1 MENQEKALIKSIRK
15 GLLQWYDFRGGS
27 RILFVGDPKDALL
40 EMLTEQPRQAAC
52 ISMEQT
58 CDAQWRQ
65 QHSASFDYI
74 VSIGTLEWH
83 PYPEQVLSGW
93 RNLLRPDG
101 QLLLGMNNR
110 LGIRYFCGDRDIYTQ
125 RNFDGIENYRNVYAK
140 KEDVFRGRSY
150 SGAELR
156 EILNRSGW
164 SNYRFY
170 SVFSDLE
177 NPALIYAEDYLPK
190 EDLSCRAF
198 PCYYYPKTV
207 FLEEEA
213 LYGSLASNGIFHQM
227 ANAYLIECSLNG
239 RFSDVLHVTS
249 SLDRGRA
256 DAMLTII
263 RKSGVAEK
271 RAAYPEGR
279 ERLTRLIKNG
289 QALRE
294 RGIPVIDAKI
304 EGDVYVMPYCDAEV
318 GQVYLK
324 RLMREDTKKFLQEL
338 DYFSQLIL
346 KSSELVSAD
355 QGDGQGAVLR
365 RGYLDMIPLNSFHIG
380 EDFVF
385 YDQEFCE
392 ENYPANVIL
401 ERMVSTIY
409 DGNPELGRI
418 IPINTLYERYGLL
431 QNLDLWKKME
441 WSFLAKLRKE
451 KELKLYHAARCRDN
465 ETVFSNRQRLN
476 YSIEDNQR
484 LFVDIFRNADTR
496 KLILFGSGAY
506 AKRFL
511 SLYGQD
517 YPPYAIV
524 DNSWDKWGQTLEGVP
539 IQSPELLRQ
548 LQRDEYKVLIC
559 VKRYLSVMNQL
570 DELGAADYSIFDPG
584 NAYPRKK
591 RPAVQTLVA
600 EQGEAHPKKYHIGY
614 IAGVFDL
621 FHIGHLNMFKRA
633 KEQCDYLIVGVVTDE
648 GVIEQKK
655 NVPFIP
661 FDERI
666 ELVRSCRY
674 VDEAVKIPAQYCGTR
689 DAFRMYHFDCQF
701 SGSDYIDNP
710 DWLAEK
716 VFLEDH
722 GSEMVFFPYT
732 ESTSSSKIKTLIQQ
746 RLL

>member
-1 MENQEKALIKSIRK
+1 MIRSIRK
-15 GLLQWYDFRGGS
+15 GLLQWYDFRKDS
-27 RILFVGDPKDALL
+27 RILFVGEPEDALL
-40 EMLTEQPRQAAC
+40 EMLTEQSQQTVC
-52 ISMEQT
+52 VSMEQT
-58 CDAQWRQ
+58 CDAQWEQR
-65 QHSASFDYI
+65 HTAFFVYI
-74 VSIGTLEWH
+74 VSDRTLELH
-83 PYPEQVLSGW
+83 PHPDQVLSGW
-93 RNLLRPDG
+93 HSLLKPDG

-125 RNFDGIENYRNVYAK
+125 RNFDGIENYRSVYAK
-140 KEDVFRGRSY
+140 QEDVFRGRSY

-156 EILNRSGW
+156 EMLSRSGW
-164 SNYRFY
+164 LNYRFY

-198 PCYYYPKTV
+198 PCYHYPKTV
-207 FLEEEA
+207 FLEEET
-213 LYGSLASNGIFHQM
+213 LYGSLVSNGMFHQM
-227 ANAYLIECSLNG
+227 ANAYLVECSLNG
-239 RFSDVLHVTS
+239 RFSDVAHVTS

-256 DAMLTII
+256 DAMLTIL
-263 RKSGVAEK
+263 RKSGVVEK
-271 RAAYPEGR
+271 RAAYPEGG
-279 ERLTRLIKNG
+279 ERLTRLIENG

-294 RGIPVIDAKI
+294 RGISVVDAKI

-324 RLMREDTKKFLQEL
+324 RLMREDTRKFLQEL
-338 DYFSQLIL
+338 DHFSKLIL
-346 KSSELVSAD
+346 KSSEIVSED
-355 QGDGQGAVLR
+355 RGDGQGAILR
-365 RGYLDMIPLNSFHIG
+365 RGYLDLIPLNSFHIG

-418 IPINTLYERYGLL
+418 IPINTLYKRYGLL
-431 QNLDLWKKME
+431 QNLDHWKKME

-451 KELKLYHAARCRDN
+451 RELKLYHAARRRDS
-465 ETVFSNRQRLN
+465 EVVFSNRQRLN

-511 SLYGQD
+511 ALYGQD

-524 DNSWDKWGQTLEGVP
+524 DNGRDKWGQTLEGVP

-548 LQRDEYKVLIC
+548 LQKDEYKVLIC
-559 VKRYLSVMNQL
+559 IKRYLSVANQL
-570 DELGAADYSIFDPG
+570 NEMGVTDYSIFDPS

-591 RPAVQTLVA
+591 RPAIQTPAA
-600 EQGEAHPKKYHIGY
+600 EQGDAHPKKYHTGY

-648 GVIEQKK
+648 GVIELKK
-655 NVPFIP
+655 NAPFIP

-666 ELVRSCRY
+666 ELVLRQVR
-674 VDEAVKIPAQYCGTR
+674 
-689 DAFRMYHFDCQF
+689 
-701 SGSDYIDNP
+701 N
-710 DWLAEK
+710 
-716 VFLEDH
+716 
-722 GSEMVFFPYT
+722 
-732 ESTSSSKIKTLIQQ
+732 
-746 RLL
+746 